1 MEAYLINE
9 LSIVLTGY
17 YRDPNR
23 IATRVVTS
31 RSIDILRLNE
41 IKKCLNKLYEQNLIE
56 SKPRGNKAAHVAE
69 LRAALDRLL
78 SSSQAPPPTTS
89 SAIVPATTAPPGNV
103 VRSNSNIQTN
113 TSSLAAAV
121 PTSYH
126 TNISA
131 VPSAAYPQSSVHY
144 RAAIPNA
151 PSTTNSTTNTQPEVR
166 KNGHITHFL
175 SKQPTPSAPTSHSAS
190 SAANTVNNYARLLN
204 TPYKQALFAQL
215 QTQPGVKKSEILT
228 EIAGYGASD
237 MRHVTADD
245 LLVAIITR
253 RATTVSVC
261 LFSLHIVYSLKTFKF
276 TTSHYIIYIIANI
289 LLFYVV
295 IILTPSPVSIA
306 VPECPTRSCSGG
318 RRTRRW
324 TWPSSSARGRGR
336 TSR

>member
-103 VRSNSNIQTN
+103 VRSNTNIQTN
-113 TSSLAAAV
+113 TSLPATAIS
-121 PTSYH
+121 TSYR

-151 PSTTNSTTNTQPEVR
+151 PSTTNCTTNTQPEVR

-175 SKQPTPSAPTSHSAS
+175 SKQPTPSAPTSHSTS

-204 TPYKQALFAQL
+204 TPYKQALFTQL
-215 QTQPGVKKSEILT
+215 QAQPGVKKSEILT

-253 RATTVSVC
+253 RATTVS
-261 LFSLHIVYSLKTFKF
+261 
-276 TTSHYIIYIIANI
+276 
-289 LLFYVV
+289 
-295 IILTPSPVSIA
+295 
-306 VPECPTRSCSGG
+306 
-318 RRTRRW
+318 
-324 TWPSSSARGRGR
+324 
-336 TSR
+336 

>member
-23 IATRVVTS
+23 IATSVVTT

-56 SKPRGNKAAHVAE
+56 IKPRGNKAAHVAE

-78 SSSQAPPPTTS
+78 SSSQAPPPPTTS
-89 SAIVPATTAPPGNV
+89 SAIVPATIAPGNALI
-103 VRSNSNIQTN
+103 SSSNIQTN

-126 TNISA
+126 TNLSA
-131 VPSAAYPQSSVHY
+131 VSSAAYPQSSAHYRPSIPSATSNAQPNIPYY
-144 RAAIPNA
+144 RAAIPQA
-151 PSTTNSTTNTQPEVR
+151 ALTTNSSTTNTQPVVR

-190 SAANTVNNYARLLN
+190 SAAHSVNNYARLLN

-215 QTQPGVKKSEILT
+215 QAQPGVKKSEILT

-253 RATTVSVC
+253 RATTVSRVN
-261 LFSLHIVYSLKTFKF
+261 LA
-276 TTSHYIIYIIANI
+276 YI
-289 LLFYVV
+289 
-295 IILTPSPVSIA
+295 
-306 VPECPTRSCSGG
+306 
-318 RRTRRW
+318 
-324 TWPSSSARGRGR
+324 
-336 TSR
+336 